1 MASSM
6 TGTFLYSPLATSRT
20 GWPGTAS
27 NSASWRVTRSAC
39 AEDVVLI
46 VTAAWRRWMV
56 RIWTGG
62 STGFGFVIGLWADRW
77 LPVIFSP
84 ALLSRT
90 TSRSLIVR
98 EGITI
103 DRRNNGR
110 TAIDTSR
117 VPAFAKSN
125 DSGSRCS
132 AMETCLRII
141 VGVGNSFQVTGPPM
155 VTFLCIPV
163 LIFSVT
169 VPECLLRHPESH
181 SSPPATSKMKV
192 HRVPQN
198 AAFADNDLIDVKSS
212 VTEGRPRSGT
222 TDGLFRV
229 WAQSGSSFGPGR
241 WLVLEWLLERS
252 IAKFDVPFRRIF
264 QVGHHRR
271 TPDTILLSLV
281 QSGP

>member
-39 AEDVVLI
+39 AEDVVLT

-125 DSGSRCS
+125 ESGSRCS

-163 LIFSVT
+163 LIFSV
-169 VPECLLRHPESH
+169 SH
-181 SSPPATSKMKV
+181 SRMPLASPQSHSDPPATSKMKV
-192 HRVPQN
+192 HTAPQN
-198 AAFADNDLIDVKSS
+198 ATLADNDLIDFKIFGSR
-212 VTEGRPRSGT
+212 GADRGPARLT
-222 TDGLFRV
+222 TCSRCGHRADHHLARDG
-229 WAQSGSSFGPGR
+229 G
-241 WLVLEWLLERS
+241 
-252 IAKFDVPFRRIF
+252 
-264 QVGHHRR
+264 
-271 TPDTILLSLV
+271 
-281 QSGP
+281 